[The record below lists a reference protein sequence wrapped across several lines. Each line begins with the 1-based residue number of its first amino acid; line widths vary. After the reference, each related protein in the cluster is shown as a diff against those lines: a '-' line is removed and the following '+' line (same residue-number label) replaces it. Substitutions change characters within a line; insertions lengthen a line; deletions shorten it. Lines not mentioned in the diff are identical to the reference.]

1 MQLEKCNK
9 LNNNKTNKIPQQPKL
24 AANNASLLKLAANN
38 ASLLNNEIAK
48 KQHFGFSG
56 VKNCLIPI
64 FGHAAKKYANNA
76 VVQIDA

>member
-9 LNNNKTNKIPQQPKL
+9 LNNNKTNKIPQQP
-24 AANNASLLKLAANN
+24 KLAANN